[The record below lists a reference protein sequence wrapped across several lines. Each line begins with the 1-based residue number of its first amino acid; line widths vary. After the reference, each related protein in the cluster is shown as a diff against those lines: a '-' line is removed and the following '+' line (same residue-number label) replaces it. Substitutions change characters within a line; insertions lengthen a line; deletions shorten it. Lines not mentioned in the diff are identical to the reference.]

1 MIEWHKESNFSFAAT
16 VPEGRK
22 VKFFFFLESNTFMS
36 KGLHWAGCFSK
47 ALFQSLIDGKQTTGT
62 TRNEIKWS
70 ENEHHLNNQA
80 VHLKKLKRGV
90 QGLCTLLCHG
100 FLLCRSQRCEVPAW
114 LLLGPLE
121 AGSRVIPAEHLL
133 RSWSSE
139 GKVQFMRLIV
149 IDLAAS
155 SASITQWCETGKFMT
170 PYLQA
175 HPAVMPLPVAK
186 CKSSLVF

>member
-16 VPEGRK
+16 IPEGRK
-22 VKFFFFLESNTFMS
+22 VMIFFFESNTFMS
-36 KGLHWAGCFSK
+36 KGIHWAGCFSK

-62 TRNEIKWS
+62 TRNEIKWR

-80 VHLKKLKRGV
+80 VRLKKPKRGV
-90 QGLCTLLCHG
+90 QGLCTLLCRG
-100 FLLCRSQRCEVPAW
+100 FLLCRSQRCEVPTW

-133 RSWSSE
+133 CSWSSK
-139 GKVQFMRLIV
+139 GKVQFMRLII

-155 SASITQWCETGKFMT
+155 SASITQCKLMM